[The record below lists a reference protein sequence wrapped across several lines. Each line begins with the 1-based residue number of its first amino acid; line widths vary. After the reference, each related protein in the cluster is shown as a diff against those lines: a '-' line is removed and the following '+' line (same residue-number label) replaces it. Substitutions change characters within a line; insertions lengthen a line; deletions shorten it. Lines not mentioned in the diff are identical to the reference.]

1 MRHMRKGRDAQ
12 RRRQL
17 RAALNRVTRGISVA
31 AYLNNGGVKP
41 REEK

>member
-31 AYLNNGGVKP
+31 AYLKESGVKGN
-41 REEK
+41 E